1 MTIVII
7 IITCIVSFLA
17 FRDQMLT
24 GKLIFNPYI
33 IDKNKQWYRFISSG
47 FIHADAIHLIINM
60 YVLYSFGTMTEF
72 YYSMAFGEKA
82 RLYYLL
88 LYLGGL
94 IFSVLPTYRKHRNN
108 PSYNGLGASGAVSA
122 VTFSFIIFDPMQK
135 LCLYGLHFL
144 CLPGVLFAI
153 LYLVY
158 CFYMDK
164 KGRDNI
170 NHGAHMWG
178 AIYGFILTVIFNPS
192 LFLGFI
198 DKLRD
203 AY

>member
-1 MTIVII
+1 MTLVII
-7 IITCIVSFLA
+7 IITCIVSFFA

-33 IDKNKQWYRFISSG
+33 IDRNKQWYRFISSG

-178 AIYGFILTVIFNPS
+178 AIYGFVLTIIFNPS

-198 DKLRD
+198 DKLQD